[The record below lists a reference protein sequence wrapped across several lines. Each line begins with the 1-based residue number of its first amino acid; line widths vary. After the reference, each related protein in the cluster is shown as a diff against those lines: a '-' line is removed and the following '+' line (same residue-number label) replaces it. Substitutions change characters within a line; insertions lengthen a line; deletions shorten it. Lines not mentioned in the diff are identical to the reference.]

1 MKVKSEV
8 KVEVDEDTERDPLR
22 VAVDESFTIHFEEN
36 MELELKPDFDIEH
49 MTVGNIR
56 STIQQLIKRNNTLIK
71 QKKNLRNTIENLEE
85 ERSKSDEAKRIF
97 EDRVGELEVMTRNQ
111 KQTIK
116 ELLQSNENCLFSLS
130 IGSEK

>member
-56 STIQQLIKRNNTLIK
+56 STIQQLIKRNNALIK

-97 EDRVGELEVMTRNQ
+97 EDRVGELEVMT
-111 KQTIK
+111 I
-116 ELLQSNENCLFSLS
+116 FA
-130 IGSEK
+130 